1 MILVSPL
8 DIPLPYF
15 LKRRVNAVAG
25 VHAHCDEKPDGG
37 GSGLFSEPNGS
48 KEDGDDDFYGVISL
62 FNRIQPARPAV
73 ARHSG
78 SIANNHDRRY

>member
-1 MILVSPL
+1 MIPVSSL
-8 DIPLPYF
+8 DDPLPYF
-15 LKRRVNAVAG
+15 LKRRANAGAG
-25 VHAHCDEKPDGG
+25 VHAHCDEKPEGA

-48 KEDGDDDFYGVISL
+48 KEEGDDDFYGVISL
-62 FNRIQPARPAV
+62 YQANTPARPAV